1 MTDIDSSRRK
11 FLISSAAGISGL
23 VIAQSSLAG
32 TVTNLLDPGSPL
44 MLPENFSPSVWFTMQ
59 SSGETTIHVFRQEL
73 GQHIGTA
80 FAQIIAEELELD
92 WSKVSIDYP
101 SVDAAIVAQT
111 GVQLTGGSASVL
123 QSFDPLSR
131 AAAVAR
137 QFLIDSGAD
146 ILGSEP
152 SDCYAENSYV
162 VDPIFDQRI
171 SYGQILAQTVIDHKI
186 QPEELAE
193 VQLKGPQDY
202 KIIGQPAHALDIE
215 EKVNGKARYGIDA
228 RVPNMVFG
236 KVSLAP
242 TRLGSTIEYVNDS
255 AAREEIDGYLETLS
269 VSTYGFP
276 AAGERKTD
284 VALVIAESYPAAM
297 RAEKAISVKWR
308 VPENQLVDSEE
319 LHKGAKEL
327 AQGDESQVFV
337 KVGDAEKAI
346 TDSPNIISAEY
357 RTEMIEH
364 AALEPR
370 SALVQKVDGIYHIYS
385 GCHSGAI
392 LIQSVAA
399 ELGVPVE
406 NVVYHPHLIGGSFGD
421 KIYTDQILAA
431 AKACKQ
437 LDRPV
442 KVMLTREDQ
451 FNLGHPKTVSYHA
464 LTAGI
469 DKDASLSF
477 PKRIKGMIHNFVA
490 GSSFEGDFPGV
501 IYDTVDSK
509 EGTSTPVKYGRGVV
523 SGSDHWY
530 DLENLDIKFFPYK
543 RMNSLVPVGAV
554 RTVGNF
560 FTVFAVES
568 FIDEIAHEIGADP
581 LDLRLSLL
589 KGRGR
594 NAGASPLDETGENIL
609 RGIEQVTV
617 GGGNRMANVL
627 KVAAGQASYGSPL
640 MKGNVAQGISVAAA
654 EGRHNP
660 TFAACV
666 ADVEQTAGGNI
677 KVNKLTVCAD
687 VGIAINPDGLKSQI
701 EGSLLW
707 GISSTFFEETVLEQ
721 GRLRETNF
729 DGYQW
734 QRNMDLPELDIHIV
748 ENGVHPSG
756 IGENTLALVA
766 PAVCNAIQNLTG
778 KRLRS
783 LPLKHHLPLV

>member
-1 MTDIDSSRRK
+1 MTGTDLSRRK
-11 FLISSAAGISGL
+11 FLISSVAGAGGL
-23 VIAQSSLAG
+23 IIAQSTLAG
-32 TVTNLLDPGSPL
+32 SVTNLLDPGSPL
-44 MLPENFSPSVWFTMQ
+44 MLPENFAPSVWFTMQ
-59 SSGETTIHVFRQEL
+59 SSGETTVHVFRQEL
-73 GQHIGTA
+73 GQHVGTA
-80 FAQIIAEELELD
+80 FAQMIAEELELD

-111 GVQLTGGSASVL
+111 GLQMTGGSQSVL
-123 QSFDPLSR
+123 ESFEPLSR

-152 SDCYAENSYV
+152 ADCFAENSFV
-162 VDPIFDQRI
+162 IDPIFDQRI

-193 VQLKGPQDY
+193 VKLKAPQDY
-202 KIIGQPAHALDIE
+202 KIVGQAVPALDIE

-242 TRLGSTIEYVNDS
+242 TRLGSTIEYINDAS
-255 AAREEIDGYLETLS
+255 AREEIDGYLQTLS
-269 VSTYGFP
+269 INTLGFP
-276 AAGERKTD
+276 GSGERRTD
-284 VALVIAESYPAAM
+284 VALVVAESYPAAM
-297 RAEKAISVKWR
+297 RAEKTISVKWR
-308 VPENQLVDSEE
+308 VPDSQLVNSEE
-319 LHKGAKEL
+319 LHSGAK
-327 AQGDESQVFV
+327 ASTSSDDFHIFV
-337 KVGDAEKAI
+337 KVGNADQALSASDEVV
-346 TDSPNIISAEY
+346 TAEY

-370 SALVQKVDGIYHIYS
+370 SALVQKVDGTYHIYS
-385 GCHSGAI
+385 GCHSGAV
-392 LIQSVAA
+392 LIQSIAA

-431 AKACKQ
+431 AKACKE

-451 FNLGHPKTVSYHA
+451 FNLGHPKTISYQA
-464 LTAGI
+464 LSAGI
-469 DKDASLSF
+469 SNNDALSY
-477 PKRIKGMIHNFVA
+477 PKRILGMKHDLVA
-490 GSSFEGDFPGV
+490 GPSFERVMPGMV
-501 IYDTVDSK
+501 YDNADAQQGAMTEVV
-509 EGTSTPVKYGRGVV
+509 GGVGVV

-530 DLENLDIKFFPYK
+530 DVETLDVKYFPYY
-543 RMNSLVPVGAV
+543 RMNELVPVGAV

-568 FIDEIAHEIGADP
+568 FIDEVAHKLGADP

-594 NAGASPLDETGENIL
+594 NAGAPARANSGEEVL
-609 RGIEQVTV
+609 RGSSQLTV
-617 GGGNRMANVL
+617 GGGTRLANVL
-627 KVAAGQASYGSPL
+627 KVAAGQANYGSPL
-640 MKGNVAQGISVAAA
+640 MKRNTAQGIAVAAA

-666 ADVEQTAGGNI
+666 ADVERSAGGNI

-687 VGIAINPDGLKSQI
+687 VGVAINPDGLKSQI

-707 GISSTFFEETVLEQ
+707 GISSTFYEEAVLEQ
-721 GRLRETNF
+721 GRLRESNF

-783 LPLKHHLPLV
+783 LPLKRHLPLV

>member
-1 MTDIDSSRRK
+1 MTESALSRRK
-11 FLISSAAGISGL
+11 FLITSVSGIGGL
-23 VIAQSSLAG
+23 VIAQSAVAG
-32 TVTNLLDPGSPL
+32 SVANLLDPGSPL
-44 MLPENFSPSVWFTMQ
+44 MLPENFEPTVWFTMQ
-59 SSGETTIHVFRQEL
+59 SSGETTVHVFRQEL
-73 GQHIGTA
+73 GQHVGTA
-80 FAQIIAEELELD
+80 FAQMIAEELELD

-101 SVDAAIVAQT
+101 SVDAVTLSQT
-111 GVQLTGGSASVL
+111 GPQMTGGSQSVID
-123 QSFDPLSR
+123 SFEPLSR

-137 QFLIDSGAD
+137 QFLIDSGAE

-152 SDCYAENSYV
+152 SDCYAENSFV
-162 VDPIFDQRI
+162 IDPIFDQKI
-171 SYGQILAQTVIDHKI
+171 SYGQILAQTSINHKV
-186 QPEELAE
+186 QPEELAA
-193 VQLKGPQDY
+193 VTLKTKDQY
-202 KIIGQPAHALDIE
+202 KILGHAVPALDIE

-242 TRLGSTIEYVNDS
+242 TRLGSTIEYVNDA
-255 AAREEIDGYLETLS
+255 AAREEVDGYLETLS
-269 VSTYGFP
+269 LSTVGFP
-276 AAGERKTD
+276 GNPAGETD
-284 VALVIAESYPAAM
+284 IALVVAESYPSAM

-308 VPENQLVDSEE
+308 VPDSQLVDSEE
-319 LHKGAKEL
+319 LHNGAKSVAETG
-327 AQGDESQVFV
+327 ASSVFV
-337 KVGDAEKAI
+337 KVGNAEQAI
-346 TDSPNIISAEY
+346 SDSAEVIRAEY

-370 SALVQKVDGIYHIYS
+370 SALVQKVDGTYHIYS
-385 GCHSGAI
+385 GCHSGGM
-392 LIQSVAA
+392 LIQGIAA
-399 ELGVPVE
+399 ELGVPLE
-406 NVVYHPHLIGGSFGD
+406 KVVFHPHLIGGSFGD

-451 FNLGHPKTVSYHA
+451 FNLGHPKTVSYQA
-464 LTAGI
+464 LSAGI
-469 DKDASLSF
+469 NKDESLAY
-477 PKRIKGMIHNFVA
+477 PKRILGMTHDLVA
-490 GSSFEGDFPGV
+490 GASFDRDFPGMV
-501 IYDTVDSK
+501 YDNVDSQ
-509 EGTSTPVKYGRGVV
+509 EGIASPVKGGVGVV
-523 SGSDHWY
+523 SGADHWY
-530 DLENLDIKFFPYK
+530 DVENLDIKYFPYQ
-543 RMNSLVPVGAV
+543 RMNELVPVGAV

-568 FIDEIAHEIGADP
+568 FIDEVAHNIGADP

-594 NAGASPLDETGENIL
+594 NAGAPARDKESGDIL
-609 RGIEQVTV
+609 RGSGQVTV
-617 GGGNRMANVL
+617 GGGQRLANVL
-627 KVAAGQASYGSPL
+627 KVAAGQANYGSPL
-640 MKGNVAQGISVAAA
+640 LKRNTAQGIAVAAA

-666 ADVEQTAGGNI
+666 ADVERSKGGNI

-687 VGIAINPDGLKSQI
+687 VGVAINPDGLRSQI

-707 GISSTFFEETVLEQ
+707 GISSTFYEEAVLQQ
-721 GRLRETNF
+721 GRLRESNF